1 MFKISTCGA
10 WFLPIAT
17 ALWCNCASAQITP
30 DATLP
35 NNSIIN
41 INGKTFN
48 ITGGTTAG
56 TNLFH
61 SFKNFSVPTGS
72 EAFFNNT
79 LGIQN
84 IISRVTGGSISNIDG
99 LIRTLG
105 KANLFLINP
114 NGIVFGP
121 NASLNI
127 GGSFVASTADSLK
140 FEGGKEFSATNPQ
153 APPLLTITIPL
164 GLQFG
169 SNPGTIVNQSQASF
183 EGATNTFGSP
193 AGLQVPNGKTLA
205 LVGGNVSLSG
215 GNLTALGGR
224 IELGSVDGDSF
235 VNLNEIDTGY
245 ALGYQNVQK
254 FRDIRSSNRAQVD
267 TTDNGGGVI
276 QVQGKNITLTDRSSI
291 LSGSFS
297 QAGGNLI
304 INAAESVK
312 LSGGSFLGT
321 SADGEGK
328 AGDVLVKAF
337 DSVELEGTSAS
348 GFPTFLFSQVCG
360 FSSECG
366 SATGNSG
373 NITIET
379 GRLLVRDGANID
391 SSNFG
396 VGNAG
401 NILIKASNS
410 VDVIGTDNN
419 PDNTISS
426 GIRAQVARDAI
437 DNPGNAGTLTIE
449 TQRLTVQGGA
459 QISTAGRK
467 NGNGGNLTI
476 NATDSILLSGASPF
490 ATGESLDTGRSGLFV
505 SGEPGATGNV
515 GSLNLATG
523 LLSVEGG
530 ARISADN
537 FGSGL
542 PGSSTLNVRQL
553 IIQNGGEVKSG
564 SFAAGDGGTLT
575 VNASESVD
583 VVGTGTIGSTPVV
596 SSLSAASL
604 ASGKAGNLNIR
615 TPSLNVQDGGQVTVS
630 GSSTGPAGNLNVAAN
645 FINLNQGSLTAV
657 SKSGQ
662 DGNIF
667 LQVNNILLMRRGS
680 LISNFSGTQQ
690 TGGIEGNLNAN
701 VGFLVAVPNENNDII
716 TNSFGGSG
724 GDINITAFGIFN
736 IAPLSRQELARLR
749 PIDLDPRQLSSNDII
764 AISKSGSSFEISSF
778 NIDLGLVKLP
788 ALLADTPQIAD
799 TTCAAFADGEG
810 SSFTVTGH
818 GGLPP
823 SPYEPL
829 STDVL
834 WSDTRIPNIAS
845 QQRSEKPSTKPAS
858 KDDAV
863 KIVPATGWVFD
874 GKGHVTLISH
884 ASNANNLGST
894 PACQNK

>member
-1 MFKISTCGA
+1 MKKISLILLT
-10 WFLPIAT
+10 LPLCSIGSLT
-17 ALWCNCASAQITP
+17 SIGTLRAQQVTP
-30 DATLP
+30 DGTVSTTVTTP
-35 NNSIIN
+35 DGKNFDIN
-41 INGKTFN
+41 DGTRR
-48 ITGGTTAG
+48 GG
-56 TNLFH
+56 NLFH
-61 SFKNFSVPTGS
+61 SFKEFSVPTGGS
-72 EAFFNNT
+72 ANFNNT
-79 LGIQN
+79 PDVRN
-84 IISRVTGGSISNIDG
+84 IIGRVTGGSISNIDG
-99 LIRTLG
+99 LIKANG
-105 KANLFLINP
+105 VANLFLLNP
-114 NGIVFGP
+114 AGIIFGP

-127 GGSFVASTADSLK
+127 GGSFLGSTANSFVFDNG
-140 FEGGKEFSATNPQ
+140 FEFSATDLQ
-153 APPLLTITIPL
+153 APPLLAINIPI
-164 GLQFG
+164 GLRFRN
-169 SNPGTIVNQSQASF
+169 NPGEIVNQSQASL
-183 EGATNTFGSP
+183 EGATNTFGSSI
-193 AGLQVPNGKTLA
+193 GLQVESGKTLA

-215 GNLTALGGR
+215 GNLTTFGGR
-224 IELGSVDGDSF
+224 IELGSVDGDSL

-245 ALGYQNVQK
+245 ALGYQDVQK
-254 FRDIRSSNRAQVD
+254 FRDIRLSNGAQVD
-267 TTDNGGGVI
+267 TTGNGGGVI
-276 QVQGKNITLTDRSSI
+276 QVQGKNITLTDQSSI
-291 LSGSFS
+291 RSGSLS

-312 LSGGSFLGT
+312 LSGGSAIGT

-337 DSVELEGTSAS
+337 DSVELEGT
-348 GFPTFLFSQVCG
+348 TFLFSQVCG

-366 SATGNSG
+366 SATGNGG
-373 NITIET
+373 NMTIET
-379 GRLLVRDGANID
+379 GKLLVRDGANID
-391 SSNFG
+391 TSTFG

-467 NGNGGNLTI
+467 TGNGGNLTI
-476 NATDSILLSGASPF
+476 NATNSILLSGASPF
-490 ATGESLDTGRSGLFV
+490 STGESLDTGRSGLFV
-505 SGEPGATGNV
+505 SAEPEATGNV
-515 GSLNLATG
+515 GSLNLTTG
-523 LLSVEGG
+523 LLTVENG

-542 PGSSTLNVRQL
+542 PGSSTLDVRQL